1 MLLPTLIFLLLDSG
15 FEYMSNKI
23 PNEIPKYLY
32 RRFNTKKKMLN
43 RGQPHVFFK
52 INKVSDDACQCNG
65 HDVVIS
71 IGGICFYIESF
82 VHCMTHEET
91 LSIQ

>member
-32 RRFNTKKKMLN
+32 RRFNTKKKCSTEVN
-43 RGQPHVFFK
+43 RMYFFK

-82 VHCMTHEET
+82 VHCMTHEEK